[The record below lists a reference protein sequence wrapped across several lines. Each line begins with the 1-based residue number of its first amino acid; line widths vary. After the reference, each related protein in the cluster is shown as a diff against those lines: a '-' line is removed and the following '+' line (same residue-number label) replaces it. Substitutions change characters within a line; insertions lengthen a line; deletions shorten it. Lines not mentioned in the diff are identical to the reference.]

1 MDFKRSF
8 TGWVELSGFPKFT
21 TTMIPFILGSVL
33 AWSEYQYPALYIN
46 LPVLVCS
53 LIAVFLLTDFCFV
66 LNACSVY
73 TDLKSKDKSKGK
85 GKGLQFHV
93 KTIGSGSASSLHSTA
108 VSGRFNALESG
119 LISVKQAVRGAYMC
133 LVAAIPLSLILR
145 YALHTGVLTL
155 PLGVLGILVA
165 YLSLIHI

>member
-1 MDFKRSF
+1 MGFKRSL

-33 AWSEYQYPALYIN
+33 AWSEYPYIN

-73 TDLKSKDKSKGK
+73 TDLKSKD
-85 GKGLQFHV
+85 KGLQFHV

-119 LISVKQAVRGAYMC
+119 LISVKQAVR
-133 LVAAIPLSLILR
+133 V
-145 YALHTGVLTL
+145 
-155 PLGVLGILVA
+155 
-165 YLSLIHI
+165 HICAWWLLYR